1 MSSIHIER
9 LDLTSLD
16 PETKEAYALLTEP
29 RLREFIR
36 NIPEE
41 SPKVIAI
48 GAVCESE
55 PIGLALA
62 KLYPNINH
70 AEIMS
75 LYVVR
80 KHRNKNVGTQLFREV
95 EQACI
100 REGGKVLTFM
110 YRKEDRYA
118 LAHEAILKKQNWA
131 PSVPFMEQYLFD
143 AFLFHPPW
151 LVHRPKIPRQCKV
164 FLWKNLK
171 KQEKERLDYLY
182 EQGHYGSIV
191 HPFFEENLI
200 EPLNSLGMRKK
211 GEIVGWLITHRVSLE
226 ALKYSA
232 LFIRPDLQFRGSSMR
247 LLIDAI
253 NLHRPKEATI
263 RWTLVPVNLQE
274 IDSSWYRF
282 VKRRLAPYAQAVI
295 KTYQTWKSV

>member
-1 MSSIHIER
+1 MYQIER
-9 LDLTSLD
+9 LDLPTLD
-16 PETKEAYALLTEP
+16 PETREAYALLTEP
-29 RLREFIR
+29 RFRDFIR
-36 NIPEE
+36 ILFEKTT
-41 SPKVIAI
+41 KVIAV
-48 GAVCESE
+48 GAFFESE

-75 LYVVR
+75 LYVIK
-80 KHRNKNVGTQLFREV
+80 KHRNKKIGTRLFREV

-100 REGGKVLTFM
+100 NDGGKVLTFM

-151 LVHRPKIPRQCKV
+151 LAHRPKIPRQFKI
-164 FLWKNLK
+164 FLWKNIK
-171 KQEKERLDYLY
+171 KDEKERLDYLY
-182 EQGHYGSIV
+182 EQGHFGSIV
-191 HPFFEENLI
+191 NPFFEEKQI
-200 EPLNSLGMRKK
+200 ETLNSLGMRKK

-226 ALKYSA
+226 SLRYSA
-232 LFIRPDLQFRGSSMR
+232 LYIRPDLQFSGYSMR

-253 NLHRPKEATI
+253 NLQRPKEATL

-295 KTYQTWKSV
+295 KTYQSWKSVG